1 MVDEAKR
8 LREEKVA
15 DLAVKEARRDELE
28 AVKVEKEREK
38 EAAEVPE
45 KEALD
50 FYRRVEEEER
60 RKQEEQEKEAAD
72 AEAAEYF
79 TGLDRWANPISDCDI
94 CIYLT
99 EYFLNCDICISLKEY
114 FLNCDICIS
123 LKRVFSPFLPQ

>member
-45 KEALD
+45 REALD

-72 AEAAEYF
+72 AEAA
-79 TGLDRWANPISDCDI
+79 GLLVA
-94 CIYLT
+94 
-99 EYFLNCDICISLKEY
+99 
-114 FLNCDICIS
+114 
-123 LKRVFSPFLPQ
+123 RVVIPSPHGNLREVLGA